1 MNCVYLIGVNPLRNR
16 FNLDLKTGP
25 VLQPSD
31 DISMHLSVRP
41 NEHAIVRNTLVHQG
55 WGAEERHGGCPIAYG
70 QQFEILI
77 LAESD
82 QFKVW
87 FMIFNRFCFCF
98 GIC

>member
-1 MNCVYLIGVNPLRNR
+1 MTNKLCKTEFGAGFQLTNR
-16 FNLDLKTGP
+16 FNVDLKTGP

-31 DISMHLSVRP
+31 DINLHLSVRP
-41 NEHAIVRNTLVHQG
+41 NEHAIVRNNLVRQG
-55 WGAEERHGGCPIAYG
+55 WGSEERHGGCPIGYG

-87 FMIFNRFCFCF
+87 FEISFFVC
-98 GIC
+98 